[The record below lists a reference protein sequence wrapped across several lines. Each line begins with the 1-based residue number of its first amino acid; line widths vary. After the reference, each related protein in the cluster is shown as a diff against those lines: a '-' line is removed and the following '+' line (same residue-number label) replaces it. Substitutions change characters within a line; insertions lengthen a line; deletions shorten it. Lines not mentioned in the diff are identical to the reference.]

1 MGGSGRRDAGR
12 RDDRERAAR
21 TPGPVPHEA
30 GGRGRGRH
38 AVKRR
43 RVACPAA
50 RTATCPRLRHAP
62 VPRDRHRFPADP
74 PGDARRRGRDEH
86 RDGERLRGPVH
97 LHRRAPADGGGHQP
111 GGTSRGDPGRPAAV
125 CRPGPGAGHPRRGC
139 PRDRRA
145 RGGRRH
151 RGCRRLP
158 HRPRIR
164 GLRTQAGFAGSR
176 GSSRRGS
183 GRDPGP
189 GGASLIP
196 ELPPPPPGA
205 PAHGPGDL
213 PAVRWG
219 AWEAIGVFFVGN
231 LVIAQVVVGTIVLAV
246 MGVGSG
252 QPIEG
257 LPQIVATVAADV
269 AFLGAMLVWLTWK
282 ARDWR
287 RLVGIAFGAKGVRDA
302 AVGFGLGALLYVV
315 VGVVVAVPLLAIF
328 RRVFGGDVAPPE
340 QIPGSLSINAKLLT
354 AFLALV
360 LAPIT
365 EELFYRGIFY
375 RSLRDRHGVLV
386 GAVVSAVLFGASHV

>member
-1 MGGSGRRDAGR
+1 
-12 RDDRERAAR
+12 
-21 TPGPVPHEA
+21 
-30 GGRGRGRH
+30 
-38 AVKRR
+38 
-43 RVACPAA
+43 
-50 RTATCPRLRHAP
+50 
-62 VPRDRHRFPADP
+62 
-74 PGDARRRGRDEH
+74 
-86 RDGERLRGPVH
+86 
-97 LHRRAPADGGGHQP
+97 
-111 GGTSRGDPGRPAAV
+111 
-125 CRPGPGAGHPRRGC
+125 
-139 PRDRRA
+139 
-145 RGGRRH
+145 
-151 RGCRRLP
+151 
-158 HRPRIR
+158 
-164 GLRTQAGFAGSR
+164 
-176 GSSRRGS
+176 
-183 GRDPGP
+183 
-189 GGASLIP
+189 LIP

-231 LVIAQVVVGTIVLAV
+231 LVIAQVVVGTVVLGV

-287 RLVGIAFGAKGVRDA
+287 RLVGIAFGAKGARDA
-302 AVGFGLGALLYVV
+302 AVGFGLGALLYLV
-315 VGVVVAVPLLAIF
+315 VGVVVAVPLLSIF
-328 RRVFGGDVAPPE
+328 RLLFGANVSPPE
-340 QIPGSLSINAKLLT
+340 QIPGGLSINAKLLT

-386 GAVVSAVLFGASHV
+386 GAVVSAVLFGASHVVDAPWRDVVFLQTLMVFTGVGLALIYERRANLVADIAAHVAFNVIGIVIIFSTR

>member
-1 MGGSGRRDAGR
+1 
-12 RDDRERAAR
+12 
-21 TPGPVPHEA
+21 
-30 GGRGRGRH
+30 
-38 AVKRR
+38 
-43 RVACPAA
+43 
-50 RTATCPRLRHAP
+50 
-62 VPRDRHRFPADP
+62 
-74 PGDARRRGRDEH
+74 
-86 RDGERLRGPVH
+86 
-97 LHRRAPADGGGHQP
+97 
-111 GGTSRGDPGRPAAV
+111 
-125 CRPGPGAGHPRRGC
+125 
-139 PRDRRA
+139 
-145 RGGRRH
+145 
-151 RGCRRLP
+151 
-158 HRPRIR
+158 
-164 GLRTQAGFAGSR
+164 
-176 GSSRRGS
+176 
-183 GRDPGP
+183 
-189 GGASLIP
+189 LIP

-231 LVIAQVVVGTIVLAV
+231 LVIAQVVVGTIVLGV

-269 AFLGAMLVWLTWK
+269 AFLGAMLAWLTWK

-287 RLVGIAFGAKGVRDA
+287 RLVGIAFGAKAARDA

-315 VGVVVAVPLLAIF
+315 VGVVVAVPLLSIF
-328 RRVFGGDVAPPE
+328 RLLFGANVSPPE
-340 QIPGSLSINAKLLT
+340 QIPGGLSINAKLLT

-386 GAVVSAVLFGASHV
+386 GAVVSAVLFGASHVVDAPWRDVVFLQTLMVFTGVGLALIYERRANLVADIAAHVAFNVIGIVIIFSTR

>member
-1 MGGSGRRDAGR
+1 
-12 RDDRERAAR
+12 
-21 TPGPVPHEA
+21 
-30 GGRGRGRH
+30 
-38 AVKRR
+38 
-43 RVACPAA
+43 
-50 RTATCPRLRHAP
+50 
-62 VPRDRHRFPADP
+62 
-74 PGDARRRGRDEH
+74 
-86 RDGERLRGPVH
+86 
-97 LHRRAPADGGGHQP
+97 
-111 GGTSRGDPGRPAAV
+111 
-125 CRPGPGAGHPRRGC
+125 
-139 PRDRRA
+139 
-145 RGGRRH
+145 
-151 RGCRRLP
+151 
-158 HRPRIR
+158 
-164 GLRTQAGFAGSR
+164 
-176 GSSRRGS
+176 
-183 GRDPGP
+183 
-189 GGASLIP
+189 LIP

-231 LVIAQVVVGTIVLAV
+231 LVIAQVGVGTIVLGV

-287 RLVGIAFGAKGVRDA
+287 RLIGIAFGAKGARDA

-315 VGVVVAVPLLAIF
+315 VGVVVAVPLLSIF
-328 RRVFGGDVAPPE
+328 RLLFGASVSPPE
-340 QIPGSLSINAKLLT
+340 QIPGGLSINAKLLT

-386 GAVVSAVLFGASHV
+386 GALVSAVLFGTSHVVDAPWRDVVFLQTLMVFTGAGLALIYERRANLVADIAAHVAFNVIGIVIIFSTR

>member
-1 MGGSGRRDAGR
+1 M
-12 RDDRERAAR
+12 
-21 TPGPVPHEA
+21 
-30 GGRGRGRH
+30 
-38 AVKRR
+38 
-43 RVACPAA
+43 
-50 RTATCPRLRHAP
+50 
-62 VPRDRHRFPADP
+62 
-74 PGDARRRGRDEH
+74 
-86 RDGERLRGPVH
+86 
-97 LHRRAPADGGGHQP
+97 
-111 GGTSRGDPGRPAAV
+111 
-125 CRPGPGAGHPRRGC
+125 
-139 PRDRRA
+139 
-145 RGGRRH
+145 
-151 RGCRRLP
+151 
-158 HRPRIR
+158 
-164 GLRTQAGFAGSR
+164 
-176 GSSRRGS
+176 
-183 GRDPGP
+183 
-189 GGASLIP
+189 IP

-231 LVIAQVVVGTIVLAV
+231 LVIAQVVVGTIVLGV

-287 RLVGIAFGAKGVRDA
+287 RLVGIAFGAKGARDA

-315 VGVVVAVPLLAIF
+315 VGVVVAVPLLSIF
-328 RRVFGGDVAPPE
+328 RLLFGANVSPPE
-340 QIPGSLSINAKLLT
+340 QIPGGLSINAKLLT

-386 GAVVSAVLFGASHV
+386 GAVVSAVLFGASHVVDAPWRDVVFLQTLMVFTGAGLALIYERRANLVADIAAHVAFNVIGIVIIFSTR